1 MKEIMKIIKSLE
13 DSELLIKGVTQTIE
27 NETKLQR
34 GGLLGMLVGKKTEL
48 LLGNMFSGKGV
59 IRAGNGVT
67 RTGQG
72 F

>member
-1 MKEIMKIIKSLE
+1 MKEIIKIIKSLE
-13 DSELLIKGVTQTIE
+13 DSEFLIKGVTQTIE
-27 NETKLQR
+27 NKTKLQR
-34 GGLLGMLVGKKTEL
+34 GGFLGMLLGTKTEI
-48 LLGNMFSGKGV
+48 LLGNMLAGKGV